1 MNDDMFEKI
10 KDLRQ
15 RRIKWI
21 IIFKKFQK
29 EFNTVSDIRLSFGRE
44 LNKRGIILEHK
55 DTFQRYR
62 EFMQEK

>member
-10 KDLRQ
+10 KDLRK
-15 RRIKWI
+15 RKTEWI
-21 IIFKKFQK
+21 TIFKKFQK